1 MRAACF
7 GLGQLRGDGCDRP
20 SEGKETESQRPLG
33 ECWRTGD
40 QDAAG
45 WDSPPCSFL
54 NVFFFFSFSAVV
66 LCECS
71 LVDLRDGAGWLTRCF
86 ERYAAVQPAVQP
98 SCVQHSIVQPAVQL
112 RIVGN
117 IWLAAWLAAAGEFWE
132 HCAGEP
138 VFLRVSLGRC
148 TDFQCLAL
156 SSQLILLFSIFFRAK
171 VRSLSF
177 LAQSRYL
184 RAS

>member
-54 NVFFFFSFSAVV
+54 NAFFSF
-66 LCECS
+66 LFPQWCS
-71 LVDLRDGAGWLTRCF
+71 V
-86 ERYAAVQPAVQP
+86 
-98 SCVQHSIVQPAVQL
+98 S
-112 RIVGN
+112 
-117 IWLAAWLAAAGEFWE
+117 AAWLTSETGPAGLRGVSNGMQQCNPLCNRAVCSTALCSPLCS
-132 HCAGEP
+132 CASLETFGLPHGWQPQESSGNTA
-138 VFLRVSLGRC
+138 RVNP
-148 TDFQCLAL
+148 F
-156 SSQLILLFSIFFRAK
+156 FSE
-171 VRSLSF
+171 SLSEDVQIF
-177 LAQSRYL
+177 NAL
-184 RAS
+184 R